1 MRLYHFT
8 GLRALI
14 GDAGLAVITPG
25 YIDLRTVAAPG
36 SIIVDGLKPCTTDD
50 YDHVLRSPLPPCVW
64 LTSDPD
70 MDDNDLHFSSFTGY
84 RITVL
89 IPSID
94 PRLVHWPKYFNKHG
108 RCTWSKSMQY
118 VDSPEVKH
126 ASANFYLYFGRIAH
140 ITQITHSRVSVEED
154 QSTESS

>member
-14 GDAGLAVITPG
+14 GDAGLDAIRPG
-25 YIDLRTVAAPG
+25 DVDLRTVAAPG
-36 SIIVDGLKPCTTDD
+36 SIIADGLKPSRKDD
-50 YDHVLRSPLPPCVW
+50 YDGALRSPLPPCVW

-70 MDDNDLHFSSFTGY
+70 MVKDGLHFSSFADY

-94 PRLVHWPKYFNKHG
+94 PRLVHRPKYFRKHG
-108 RCTWSKSMQY
+108 QCTWPEAMQQ
-118 VDSPEVKH
+118 VDALEAVRR
-126 ASANFYLYFGRIAH
+126 ASTAFYIYFGE
-140 ITQITHSRVSVEED
+140 ITRVTQVVHSRVFVEED
-154 QSTESS
+154 QP